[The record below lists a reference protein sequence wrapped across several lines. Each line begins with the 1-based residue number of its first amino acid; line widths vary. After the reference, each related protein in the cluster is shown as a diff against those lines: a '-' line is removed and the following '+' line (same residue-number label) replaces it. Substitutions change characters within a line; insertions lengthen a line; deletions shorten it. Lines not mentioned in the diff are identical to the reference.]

1 MTINIFTVK
10 NCRLTGYLKSQFK
23 PLSRSHTCE
32 LRFLICLDFI
42 ETFLLEP
49 AHRLH
54 GPHCGQARQGLWEV
68 RVDRR
73 ERRRGDAL
81 QVTWGRTVSV
91 LDVVKYEGQRNEDN
105 DDPESN
111 FNCYPNYWITMICN
125 HIRIKGGWYNL
136 NVLKNKSCCL
146 RNHFRLNSKWLLKK
160 TDWR

>member
-23 PLSRSHTCE
+23 PLGRSHTCE
-32 LRFLICLDFI
+32 LRLLIGLDFI

-54 GPHCGQARQGLWEV
+54 GPHRGQARQGLWEV

-81 QVTWGRTVSV
+81 QVTRGRTVSV
-91 LDVVKYEGQRNEDN
+91 LDVVKYESQRYEDN
-105 DDPESN
+105 DDPERN
-111 FNCYPNYWITMICN
+111 INCYRNYDITIICD
-125 HIRIKGGWYNL
+125 HTRIKGGWYNL
-136 NVLKNKSCCL
+136 KVLKNKKNCC
-146 RNHFRLNSKWLLKK
+146 
-160 TDWR
+160 